1 MRTIVVGCNHR
12 TAPIE
17 LRERL
22 AFDDT
27 SCLAA
32 LSAVGL
38 RYPCCET
45 AILSTCNR
53 TELYVARPN
62 HGRPRIQEAIE
73 VLADISSV
81 PLHEISQALYHFV
94 DSQAVRHLFKVTS
107 SLDSMVVGES
117 QILGQAKKAL
127 DLAQRSRTIG
137 KSLTTLFQRSFAVAK
152 EVHSATGIAEGKV
165 SIGST
170 AVDFARQI
178 FAGFEDKT
186 VLMIG
191 AGKMGELTLRHVRET
206 QPKRILVTNR
216 TLEKA
221 EAVAKTVDG
230 TARPFSDLLDLLVEA
245 DIVISSTGSSEPIL
259 TRADIEQAMVRRRYR
274 PMILLDLAVPRD
286 IDGAAA
292 SLGQVFLYNVDDLQ
306 QIIDTTHQQR
316 QTQVAQ
322 AERIVEEAVREY
334 SVWQDRRGIGPV
346 VRALDSRLTE
356 IGEGELEWL
365 RHKLSDLEPA
375 EEELI
380 RQMVH
385 RMTRKILHSPVE
397 ALNKNARN
405 GEAKVYAET
414 LKTLFKLPDEA

>member
-127 DLAQRSRTIG
+127 DLAKRSRTIG

-152 EVHSATGIAEGKV
+152 EVHSVTGIAEHG
-165 SIGST
+165 G
-170 AVDFARQI
+170 R
-178 FAGFEDKT
+178 
-186 VLMIG
+186 
-191 AGKMGELTLRHVRET
+191 LR
-206 QPKRILVTNR
+206 P
-216 TLEKA
+216 
-221 EAVAKTVDG
+221 
-230 TARPFSDLLDLLVEA
+230 SDL
-245 DIVISSTGSSEPIL
+245 
-259 TRADIEQAMVRRRYR
+259 RR
-274 PMILLDLAVPRD
+274 L
-286 IDGAAA
+286 
-292 SLGQVFLYNVDDLQ
+292 
-306 QIIDTTHQQR
+306 
-316 QTQVAQ
+316 
-322 AERIVEEAVREY
+322 
-334 SVWQDRRGIGPV
+334 
-346 VRALDSRLTE
+346 
-356 IGEGELEWL
+356 
-365 RHKLSDLEPA
+365 
-375 EEELI
+375 
-380 RQMVH
+380 
-385 RMTRKILHSPVE
+385 
-397 ALNKNARN
+397 
-405 GEAKVYAET
+405 
-414 LKTLFKLPDEA
+414 